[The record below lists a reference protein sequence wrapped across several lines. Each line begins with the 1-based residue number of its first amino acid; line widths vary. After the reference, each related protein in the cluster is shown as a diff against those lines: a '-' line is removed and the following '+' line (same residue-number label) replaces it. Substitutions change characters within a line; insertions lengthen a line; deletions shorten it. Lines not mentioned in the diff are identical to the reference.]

1 MMTTSTSREPPHVRR
16 ALILAA
22 GMGRR
27 LMPLTATRPKCLL
40 EIGGWPLLHQLLYG
54 LRSAGI
60 DEWVIVVGY
69 RREMIQAAVPAFK
82 LAPSS
87 LRWVV
92 NPEYRSTNTLASV
105 AAAAHEL
112 RGEPFLLLNGDLW
125 IQPHALDPLVRRAH
139 GTAMLVDRS
148 VPLDHEAMK
157 VILDSRGR
165 VCRLGKRLPIPA
177 SAGESIGAYR
187 FDADGGARFLDAV
200 VTRAAAGD
208 DQSFYEAALDDLAAH
223 GLRPAAVDVPPNT
236 WAEIDD
242 ARDLARAKALSPQ
255 PLRATGS

>member
-1 MMTTSTSREPPHVRR
+1 MMTTSASRELRPLRR
-16 ALILAA
+16 ALVLAA

-27 LMPLTATRPKCLL
+27 LMPLTATRPKCLI
-40 EIGGWPLLHQLLYG
+40 EVKGWPLLQQLLYG

-69 RREMIQAAVPAFK
+69 RRELIQAEVPAYK
-82 LAPSS
+82 LSPSS

-125 IQPHALDPLVRRAH
+125 IQPHALDPLIRRAE
-139 GTAMLVDRS
+139 GNAMLVDRS

-165 VCRLGKRLPIPA
+165 VCRIGKRLPIAA

-187 FDADGGARFLDAV
+187 FDADGGARFLDAA
-200 VTRAAAGD
+200 VTRAASGE
-208 DQSFYEAALDDLAAH
+208 DQAYYEAALDDLAAH
-223 GLRPAAVDVPPNT
+223 GMRPAAVDVPQGT

-242 ARDLARAKALSPQ
+242 ARDLARAKALSPR